1 MDLAPYLAVA
11 VVLACLVLLT
21 LGTIGPELILFGGVI
36 ILLTGGVLTPAEAL
50 QGFASEGLITI
61 AMLYV
66 VAAGIRETGGT
77 EWLAHYLLGRPRNVR
92 AAQCRLMLPVI
103 VMSAFMNNTPLVA
116 TFIPA
121 TLNWAKRLRLSPS
134 KLLIPLSYAAILGGT
149 CTIIGTSTNLVVNS
163 LLIDETR
170 TAGLAF
176 FEIAWVGV
184 PSTLAGLA
192 FILLCGDRLL
202 PDRKP
207 ATASFQNPRE
217 YTVEMTVEEG
227 GPLVGKTVEEAGL
240 RHLHGLYL
248 VEIDRDQSII
258 AAVGS
263 HERLRAQD
271 RLVFAGVT
279 ESVVELQR
287 IKGLRPSA
295 EQAFDLKTVY
305 PERCLVEAVVSPQCP
320 LVGETIREG
329 RFRTFYGAS
338 VIAVARDGERI
349 RGKLGDIR
357 LQPADALLLEARPS
371 FIERHRNSRGFLLI
385 SPVADSSLPRHE
397 RAWVSWLILGGVV
410 LAASFGWLSML
421 VAAMLGAALTLLCG
435 CCGVAVAQ
443 RSIDTQVLLA
453 IASAF
458 ALGKALDVTGV
469 AAAIAYWFVG
479 LAGEHPWLVL
489 ACVYFLTSLLTEIIT
504 NNAVAVLMFP
514 IVMAT
519 SSALAVSP
527 MPFVIA
533 LMMGASASFA
543 TPIGYQTN
551 LMVYSLGGYRF
562 GDYFRIGGPLNVI
575 VGVVTVALIPLFWP
589 FRP

>member
-1 MDLAPYLAVA
+1 MDYSAYLAVA
-11 VVLACLVLLT
+11 VVLGCLVLLMSSA
-21 LGTIGPELILFGGVI
+21 IGPELILFGGLIV
-36 ILLTGGVLTPAEAL
+36 LLASGVLTPSEAL
-50 QGFASEGLITI
+50 QGFANEGLITI

-66 VAAGIRETGGT
+66 VVAGIRETGGT
-77 EWLAHYLLGRPRNVR
+77 EWLAHYLLGRPKTVR
-92 AAQCRLMLPVI
+92 GAQCRLMLPVM

-121 TLNWAKRLRLSPS
+121 TLNWAKRLGLSPS

-163 LLIDETR
+163 LLINKGHTS
-170 TAGLAF
+170 GLAF

-184 PSTLAGLA
+184 PSAVLGFL
-192 FILLCGDRLL
+192 FILLWGDRLL
-202 PDRKP
+202 KDRKP

-217 YTVEMTVEEG
+217 YTVEMMVEEG
-227 GPLVGKTVEEAGL
+227 GPVVGKTVEEAGL

-248 VEIDRDQSII
+248 VEIDRDQRII

-263 HERLRAQD
+263 HERLRAHD

-279 ESVVELQR
+279 ESVLELQR
-287 IKGLRPSA
+287 IKGLRPSTD
-295 EQAFDLKTVY
+295 QAFNLKTVY

-329 RFRTFYGAS
+329 RFRTFYAAS

-349 RGKLGDIR
+349 RGKIGDIR

-371 FIERHRNSRGFLLI
+371 FIERHRNSRSFLLI
-385 SPVADSSLPRHE
+385 SPVADSSLPRHD
-397 RAWVSWLILGGVV
+397 RAWVSWMILASVV
-410 LAASFGWLSML
+410 LAASLGWLSML
-421 VAAMLGAALTLLCG
+421 VAALLGAALTLLSG
-435 CCGVAVAQ
+435 CCSLTIAQ
-443 RSIDTQVLLA
+443 RSIDIQVLLA

-458 ALGKALDVTGV
+458 ALGKALEVTGV
-469 AAAIAYWFVG
+469 AGAIASGFVG

-489 ACVYFLTSLLTEIIT
+489 LFVYFLTSLLTEIIT

-514 IVMAT
+514 IIMAA
-519 SSALAVSP
+519 SSDLGVSLT
-527 MPFVIA
+527 PFVIA
-533 LMMGASASFA
+533 VMMGASASFA

-551 LMVYSLGGYRF
+551 LMVYSLGGIVSATTF
-562 GDYFRIGGPLNVI
+562 ASGGCSTYWSV
-575 VGVVTVALIPLFWP
+575 
-589 FRP
+589 R